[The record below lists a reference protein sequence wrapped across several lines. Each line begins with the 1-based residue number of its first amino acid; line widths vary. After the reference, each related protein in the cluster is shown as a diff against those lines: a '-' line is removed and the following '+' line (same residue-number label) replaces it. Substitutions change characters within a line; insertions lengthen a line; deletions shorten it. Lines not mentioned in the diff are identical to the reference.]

1 MAVEVA
7 KSKRTNPFL
16 AFLKKNIAIVSGL
29 VILCV
34 VLSFATPYF
43 LTRHNIMTLLRQ
55 ISTNA
60 VLTLGMMMCIMI
72 GGIDLSLGSV
82 VALSGVVTAVLIT
95 RAAWSIPAAILMGLL
110 SGVICGLFSGLFV
123 AYVKVPAFVATLAVM
138 NVARGAAYLATNA
151 NPVRIT
157 LDEFNNLGIGFAAGI
172 PLPVIYTVV
181 LVILVALFL
190 NKTRMGR
197 YIYAVGG
204 NTEAA
209 RYSGISVQAVQITVH
224 VLSGFLAAF
233 AGIVLAARMYSGQPA
248 VASGWELDAV
258 AASVLGGVSLLGG
271 TGSVTSAMIGVLIIG
286 VLQNGL
292 NLLNVHSF
300 WQLIIK
306 GVVILI
312 AVTFDMLRGR
322 KSDGK

>member
-1 MAVEVA
+1 MATDLLNSR
-7 KSKRTNPFL
+7 KNHGLLGF
-16 AFLKKNIAIVSGL
+16 FKKNIAIVTGL
-29 VILCV
+29 IVLCV
-34 VLSFATPYF
+34 VLSFASPYF

-72 GGIDLSLGSV
+72 GGIDLSMASV
-82 VALSGVVTAVLIT
+82 VALSGTLTAVLIS
-95 RAAWSIPAAILMGLL
+95 RLGMSIPMAIILGLA
-110 SGVICGLFSGLFV
+110 SGAVCGLFSGLFI
-123 AYVKVPAFVATLAVM
+123 AYVKVPAFIATMAVM

-157 LDEFNNLGIGFAAGI
+157 LDAFNNLGIGFVAGV
-172 PLPVIYTVV
+172 PLPVIYTIV

-204 NTEAA
+204 NFEAA
-209 RYSGISVQAVQITVH
+209 RYSGINVKAVQITVH

-248 VASGWELDAV
+248 VATGWELDAV
-258 AASVLGGVSLLGG
+258 AASVLGGISLFGG
-271 TGSVTSAMIGVLIIG
+271 TGSVASAMIGVLIIG

-292 NLLNVHSF
+292 NLLNVNSF
-300 WQLIIK
+300 WQLIVK
-306 GVVILI
+306 GIVILI
-312 AVTFDMLRGR
+312 AVSFDMIRSR
-322 KSDGK
+322 KADK